1 MILVGGHQAGCGGLL
16 AGDRLVDPLAHVDG
30 AAAALRILTAG
41 PEDIGRTARTRPDG
55 GIDFTVP
62 DGPANANVH
71 KPLTFPLCS
80 CDLLADRR

>member
-1 MILVGGHQAGCGGLL
+1 MARVAVTGLKI
-16 AGDRLVDPLAHVDG
+16 
-30 AAAALRILTAG
+30 AALKWVKANIAAFGGDPSTVTVFGESAG
-41 PEDIGRTARTRPDG
+41 AEDIGWTAGASSDG
-55 GIDFTVP
+55 GVDFTVP